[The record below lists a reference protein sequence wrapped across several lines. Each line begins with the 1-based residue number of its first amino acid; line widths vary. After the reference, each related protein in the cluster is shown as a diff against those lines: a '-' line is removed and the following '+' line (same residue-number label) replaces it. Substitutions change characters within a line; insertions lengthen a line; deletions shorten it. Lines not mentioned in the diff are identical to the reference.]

1 MKRKCFTEE
10 QIVAILKEAAA
21 SDNARLVVRKH
32 GITETTFCRWKAK
45 YSGIGVPEV
54 KRLKALEEEN
64 ARLKRRVADLSLDNA
79 MLRDVV
85 GRKLVTP
92 AQRRTAV
99 THLRATYPVS
109 TRRAC
114 ELVHLARSR
123 WYHQSVRAA
132 DTDLAEALR
141 EKAAQR
147 PRWGYRRLHVL
158 LARDGWQ
165 VNHKRVRRVYR
176 AAGLQV
182 RRRKRKQVAVARV
195 PRPAATQ
202 PNQVWAMDFISD
214 QCANGRRFRVLS
226 LIDTCT
232 RECLALEVDT
242 SLPAARVVR
251 VLDDVTSLR
260 GVPRAITVDN
270 GPEFMA
276 RALDAWAYA
285 RQVQLAFIRPGKPVE
300 NAYVESFHDKFRA
313 ECLDLHWFA
322 DLRDARSVI
331 GAWQDDYNTVRPHG
345 SLKQLTPNEYART
358 FTHSPHAPAY
368 TS

>member
-1 MKRKCFTEE
+1 
-10 QIVAILKEAAA
+10 V
-21 SDNARLVVRKH
+21 
-32 GITETTFCRWKAK
+32 
-45 YSGIGVPEV
+45 
-54 KRLKALEEEN
+54 
-64 ARLKRRVADLSLDNA
+64 
-79 MLRDVV
+79 
-85 GRKLVTP
+85 VTP

-99 THLRATYPVS
+99 TYLKATYPVS

-123 WYHQSVRAA
+123 WYHQSTRPSDDALA
-132 DTDLAEALR
+132 DALR
-141 EKAAQR
+141 EKAAER

-176 AAGLQV
+176 STGLQV
-182 RRRKRKQVAVARV
+182 RRRKRKQVALARV
-195 PRPAATQ
+195 PRPVAIQ

-214 QCANGRRFRVLS
+214 QCATGRRFRVLS

-251 VLDDVTSLR
+251 VLEDVTSLR
-260 GVPRAITVDN
+260 GTPRAITVDN
-270 GPEFMA
+270 GPEFVA

-300 NAYVESFHDKFRA
+300 NAYVESFHDKIRA
-313 ECLDLHWFA
+313 ECLDQHWFT
-322 DLRDARSVI
+322 DLHDARDIIS
-331 GAWQDDYNTVRPHG
+331 AWQDDYNSVRPH
-345 SLKQLTPNEYART
+345 SALQQLPPHEYART
-358 FTHSPHAPAY
+358 FTRSPQSPTY